1 MWHKWCDIIYVQSD
15 ECEIFRTYRENW
27 DFVQKWIFKRW
38 MVQWLENRRT
48 TDYKDTSINNNM
60 FTLKI
65 KQTLTQIFSE
75 FFYEVL
81 YKNENFLNRDVLYRS
96 SIIWVF
102 EISWKVNLRFSKNSW
117 GPKMDRKSL
126 NYFSGFWP
134 RDLSYCSRICF

>member
-1 MWHKWCDIIYVQSD
+1 
-15 ECEIFRTYRENW
+15 
-27 DFVQKWIFKRW
+27 

-102 EISWKVNLRFSKNSW
+102 EIS
-117 GPKMDRKSL
+117 
-126 NYFSGFWP
+126 
-134 RDLSYCSRICF
+134 